1 MFHAGGANTTAD
13 RVRLAVNPNYHVAYL
28 RQQEN
33 QYLAVPRAAAA
44 AMPEALQKVL
54 GYNGDW
60 GLLGKVDGISPLELI
75 QTDGGAHVNP
85 RAAPDP
91 WRHRPRPMPHASAG
105 PAGERVGVR
114 PGVPQD
120 VSAVIKTSQPG
131 SVPAKM

>member
-60 GLLGKVDGISPLELI
+60 GLDFYATQALLHRRMTAHQLTEAPTAILFSGRAWSSSSSERRSFVPLMFHAPGS
-75 QTDGGAHVNP
+75 TAP
-85 RAAPDP
+85 RARIAA
-91 WRHRPRPMPHASAG
+91 WCTCKLS
-105 PAGERVGVR
+105 
-114 PGVPQD
+114 
-120 VSAVIKTSQPG
+120 
-131 SVPAKM
+131 